1 MVHLGDFK
9 GILFV
14 GDPHVFPKPIGR
26 RKDDYLSSV
35 LGKMEYATDYAE
47 EHDLLVIC
55 LGDMFHREGV
65 NSLQCLNRVSRVL
78 LKGSRKRRWLV
89 LDGNHDRD
97 TAALSDSC
105 ALTLLNLTGVVMV
118 PPNVGLNYRAN
129 INGKTVDLH
138 FFPHGVPLPDEVPAS
153 PNPSIGI
160 THHDLAFGS
169 AYPGALA
176 LKPIVGLD
184 MVVNGHMHDTKESV
198 LTGATYW
205 HNPGNIEPLSV
216 DLEDFVPKVWEWNL
230 DLGFNTLTGILL
242 PHGTDLFDKEGIQV
256 EAGESEEAV
265 RVLEKSQFAANLR
278 QQDTEQAARTDDASV
293 FKEDVT
299 EVLEVATVSDAT
311 KALMRMLA
319 QSVQNSA
326 EAESMAS

>member
-35 LGKMEYATDYAE
+35 LGKMEFASDYAD

-55 LGDMFHREGV
+55 LGDLFHREGV
-65 NSLQCLNRVSRVL
+65 NSLQCLNRTSRVL
-78 LKGSRKRRWLV
+78 LKGKRRWIV
-89 LDGNHDRD
+89 LDGNHDRV

-105 ALTLLNLTGVVMV
+105 ALTLLDQTGVVMV
-118 PPNVGLNYRAN
+118 PPNVGLNYQAN

-138 FFPHGVPLPDEVPAS
+138 FFPHGVPIPDSVPSS
-153 PNPSIGI
+153 PNPSLGI
-160 THHDLAFGS
+160 FHHDLAFGS
-169 AYPGALA
+169 AYPGALP
-176 LKPIVGLD
+176 LKPIIGID
-184 MVVNGHMHDTKESV
+184 MGVNGHMHETKECV
-198 LTGATYW
+198 QAGATWW
-205 HNPGNIEPLSV
+205 HCPGNIEPLSV

-230 DLGFNTLTGILL
+230 DMGFSSLTGILL

-265 RVLEKSQFAANLR
+265 RVLAKSQFAANLR

-299 EVLEVATVSDAT
+299 EVLDVATVSDAT
-311 KALMRMLA
+311 KDLMRMLA
-319 QSVQNSA
+319 QSVQNSV
-326 EAESMAS
+326 EEESMGS